1 VSLTENLMRKM
12 KKSFNSCF
20 KNFTVEK
27 VDMNLISTNMR
38 DNDINCWNMS
48 IIEENLSSH
57 KDLHKKGK
65 AQFRLKMVLSL
76 SFRVWISKVWIPKQY
91 NNNLMSRKQSVEDLN
106 LMRPWGWRF
115 VI

>member
-1 VSLTENLMRKM
+1 MRKM

-76 SFRVWISKVWIPKQY
+76 SFRV
-91 NNNLMSRKQSVEDLN
+91 
-106 LMRPWGWRF
+106 
-115 VI
+115 